1 MFPVKICFYSFH
13 RIFYYMNIQYIKCL
27 TVKIWKPNKNNKGGE
42 AYWLFWGVRFYTNIS
57 ASSSINTR
65 QTRVQM
71 SLYRTCWCQRCYI
84 LLRFAVCRLRLK
96 RFKATSC
103 IQQTPYYDFIT
114 FTAYIKEHSNR
125 PLLNRLCNL
134 ELFGFCLFEEYVN
147 VLTSTS
153 PSPLHWHTS
162 LA

>member
-1 MFPVKICFYSFH
+1 MTK
-13 RIFYYMNIQYIKCL
+13 
-27 TVKIWKPNKNNKGGE
+27 
-42 AYWLFWGVRFYTNIS
+42 LFWGVRFYTNIS
-57 ASSSINTR
+57 VSSPINAR

-71 SLYRTCWCQRCYI
+71 SLYHWTCWCQRCYI
-84 LLRFAVCRLRLK
+84 LLRFAVCMLRLK

-103 IQQTPYYDFIT
+103 IQQTPHYDLMT

-125 PLLNRLCNL
+125 PLLNRALCNL
-134 ELFGFCLFEEYVN
+134 ERFGFCLFEEYVN

-162 LA
+162 LEYRRRWDVCFSFCFMISVVILIKLSRRIFHPHW